1 MLCQLGRVVKAS
13 DLKSDGVSPRR
24 FKSCRCRYTSA
35 LLAEWSKALR
45 SGRSLHS
52 KAQVRILRGAPPF
65 TDVMDASMA
74 QLAERSAVN
83 R

>member
-1 MLCQLGRVVKAS
+1 MR
-13 DLKSDGVSPRR
+13 DGEGSKDINQAP
-24 FKSCRCRYTSA
+24 
-35 LLAEWSKALR
+35 LAEWSKALR

-52 KAQVRILRGAPPF
+52 KAQVRILRGAF
-65 TDVMDASMA
+65 YTSASMA